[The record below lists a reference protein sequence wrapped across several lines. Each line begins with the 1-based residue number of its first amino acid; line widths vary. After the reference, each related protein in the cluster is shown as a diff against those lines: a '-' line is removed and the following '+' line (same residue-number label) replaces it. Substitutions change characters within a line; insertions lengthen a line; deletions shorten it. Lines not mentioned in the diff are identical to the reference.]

1 MLPSDI
7 ALRPYLKELKLL
19 CIDSSSLMQ
28 MIYQDLFGTL
38 FEEVLIASDT
48 TQAQAFFEEH
58 DIHLV
63 LCDDAIPPL
72 GGLQLIAHMRQLK
85 PTMPIILVT
94 DSEEATLFMEAVR
107 LRVCNFIQK
116 PFVTSEILEA
126 IEKAVK
132 ILVAEK
138 YVYQSQQKQID
149 FLTQKIAYG
158 DYQQTL
164 SFAKELKMIRN
175 DFYYRLISSDNHSKV
190 VLADFLYRPKDV
202 LSGDSYSA
210 RLLDN
215 KRALFVIVDGMG
227 KGLSA
232 SVSAMMS
239 VAFINYLIDKMTRE
253 HQHITLE
260 KVVKSLVAYMESVL
274 LEEEILSMVILVVD
288 PLHQVL
294 EYSSFSMPPLLMMHD
309 DGTIERLK
317 SNNPPINAYAN
328 ACHHTRLHYAHVKKL
343 LIYSDG
349 ISENMLT
356 DEEGSYAKYLE
367 RDFSQAISREDF
379 LRRMEMRMGE
389 AEDDMTF
396 IFLNLIQYQ
405 VVEAFEIETSLQAV
419 EEAEV
424 KFSSILER
432 LSDNAGCNTKATLAF
447 SELVMNAYE
456 HGNLAIDKE
465 EKHHLLANERYFEFL
480 AEHEKGNRKKI
491 HVKVFITSNAD
502 DERYLLTWV
511 EDEGE
516 GFNTELLST
525 IFGIQKNFNGR
536 GIFMSRRSSLG
547 IYYNDKGNGVLFIT
561 KL

>member
-7 ALRPYLKELKLL
+7 ALRPYLQELKLL
-19 CIDSSSLMQ
+19 CVDSSSLMQ

-38 FEEVLIASDT
+38 FQEVLIASDSKS
-48 TQAQAFFEEH
+48 AKKLFEEH
-58 DIHLV
+58 DVHLV
-63 LCDDAIPPL
+63 VCDDAIPPL
-72 GGLQLIAHMRQLK
+72 GGLELIAHMRHLK

-138 YVYQSQQKQID
+138 YIYQSQQKQID
-149 FLTQKIAYG
+149 FLTQQVAYG

-175 DFYYRLISSDNHSKV
+175 DFYYRLISSDHHSKV

-232 SVSAMMS
+232 SVSAMMCI
-239 VAFINYLIDKMTRE
+239 AFINHWIDKMLRE
-253 HQHITLE
+253 KPSITLE
-260 KVVKSLVAYMESVL
+260 GLVKCVVAYMESIL
-274 LEEEILSMVILVVD
+274 LEEEILSMVILVID
-288 PLHQVL
+288 PIHQTL

-309 DGTIERLK
+309 DGTIKRLK

-328 ACHHTRLHYAHVKKL
+328 ACHITHMRYAHVKKL

-349 ISENMLT
+349 ISENMLK
-356 DEEGSYAKYLE
+356 DEEGSYASYLE
-367 RDFSQAISREDF
+367 RDFSQAISREDL
-379 LRRMEMRMGE
+379 LRRMDTRMGE

-396 IFLNLIQYQ
+396 IFLNLITYH
-405 VVEAFEIETSLQAV
+405 VVEEFEIVTSMSAV
-419 EEAEV
+419 EAAEER
-424 KFSSILER
+424 FSFLLEH
-432 LSDNAGCNTKATLAF
+432 LSDNIGFNTKATLAF

-465 EKHHLLANERYFEFL
+465 EKHKLLESERYFEFL
-480 AEHEKGNRKKI
+480 AKKEKENGKKI
-491 HVKVFITSNAD
+491 YIKVFITSNTD
-502 DERYLLTWV
+502 DERYLLTWI
-511 EDEGE
+511 EDEGK

-536 GIFMSRRSSLG
+536 GIFMSKRSSLG

>member
-1 MLPSDI
+1 
-7 ALRPYLKELKLL
+7 
-19 CIDSSSLMQ
+19 MQ

-38 FEEVLIASDT
+38 FEEVLIASDAT
-48 TQAQAFFEEH
+48 SAKRFFEEH
-58 DIHLV
+58 DVHLV
-63 LCDDAIPPL
+63 VCDDAIAPL
-72 GGLQLIAHMRQLK
+72 GGLELIAHMRQRK

-94 DSEEATLFMEAVR
+94 DSEEAPLFMEAVR

-138 YVYQSQQKQID
+138 YIYQSHQKQID

-164 SFAKELKMIRN
+164 SFEKELKMIRN
-175 DFYYRLISSDNHSKV
+175 DFYYRLISSDYESKV

-232 SVSAMMS
+232 SVSAMMC
-239 VAFINYLIDKMTRE
+239 VAFINHMIDTMLRE
-253 HQHITLE
+253 QPSVILKE
-260 KVVKSLVAYMESVL
+260 VVQCVVTYMESVL
-274 LEEEILSMVILVVD
+274 LDEEILSMVILVVD
-288 PLHQVL
+288 PLQQTL

-309 DGTIERLK
+309 DGTIKRLK

-328 ACHHTRLHYAHVKKL
+328 ACHITHMRYTHVKKL

-349 ISENMLT
+349 ISENTLK
-356 DEEGSYAKYLE
+356 DKEGSYASYLE
-367 RDFSQAISREDF
+367 QDFSQAISREDLF
-379 LRRMEMRMGE
+379 RRMEMRMGE

-396 IFLNLIQYQ
+396 IFLNLITYHI
-405 VVEAFEIETSLQAV
+405 VEAFDIATSMSAV
-419 EEAEV
+419 EAAEERYT
-424 KFSSILER
+424 FLLGR
-432 LSDNAGCNTKATLAF
+432 LSDDIGLHTKATLAF

-465 EKHHLLANERYFEFL
+465 EKHKLIESERYFEFL
-480 AEHEKGNRKKI
+480 AKKEKESDKKI
-491 HVKVFITSNAD
+491 YVKVFMTSNTN
-502 DERYLLTWV
+502 DERYLLTWI
-511 EDEGE
+511 EDEGK
-516 GFNTELLST
+516 GFSTEVLST

-536 GIFMSRRSSLG
+536 GIFMSKRSSLG

-561 KL
+561 KI